1 MQVKSKM
8 DEFLQYLNEH
18 FDYEYD
24 KDMYGSRDCW
34 RIMYQLPFK
43 GDCEDYSL
51 TYLYEAAGRS
61 HAKVVWYLLTGKA
74 KMCFCR
80 FEGEGHA
87 VLRWEGKYIDNIQK
101 KFCTKEYMEHRS
113 YVFDDSKYSTNRV
126 IVKMI
131 RGYLDARKRHLRG

>member
-1 MQVKSKM
+1 MQEKSKM
-8 DEFLQYLNEH
+8 DKFLEYLNEH
-18 FDYEYD
+18 FNYEYD
-24 KDMYGSRDCW
+24 KDIYGERDCW
-34 RIMYQLPFK
+34 RIMYNLPFN

-51 TYLYEAAGRS
+51 TYLYEAAGRN
-61 HAKVVWYLLTGKA
+61 HAKVIWYLLTGKA

-80 FEGEGHA
+80 FKGEGHA

-131 RGYLDARKRHLRG
+131 RGYLDARKRQLRG